1 MAAIAP
7 APAYKLGCNSTACE
21 KRVKAKAYAKTHGGC
36 YSPRCTARVRSKRDA
51 RLMARYKR
59 NPMPR
64 CTWHSESGAHLR
76 EWAAARYRAKNPTS
90 TAGGKFQIIDS
101 TWYANGGRRYRVRHP
116 AAAAPKA
123 EQEKVARRVL
133 RSQGLGAWVLC

>member
-1 MAAIAP
+1 MAGVAQ
-7 APAYKLGCNSTACE
+7 GGSCSRECVE
-21 KRVKAKAYAKTHGGC
+21 RVKARQFAERYGGC
-36 YSPRCTARVRSKRDA
+36 QSYRCVKRVRAKRDA

-64 CTWHSESGAHLR
+64 CTWHGESGAHLG

-101 TWYANGGRRYRVRHP
+101 TWYANGGRRYNVRHP
-116 AAAAPKA
+116 AAAAPKV

-133 RSQGLGAWVLC
+133 RSQGLAAWVLC